1 MLVATMA
8 SQDLTLDATQ
18 AIRERVQLAAAR
30 GRLGI
35 LGLSLCADLLRL
47 RRRFERVEREVAA
60 LDVYTEDERKL
71 LREFARCHQEVADS
85 LDSYRDQLAAMGLPF
100 LGPILGRLFEALVVY
115 AEDIAETAA
124 LGASAE
130 FANLVKEDLKGHN
143 VAQDDG

>member
-35 LGLSLCADLLRL
+35 LGLGLCADLLRL
-47 RRRFERVEREVAA
+47 RRRFGRVEREVAA

-85 LDSYRDQLAAMGLPF
+85 LDGYRDQLSAMRLPF
-100 LGPILGRLFEALVVY
+100 LGTILGRLFEALVVC

-130 FANLVKEDLKGHN
+130 FANLVKEDLKGH
-143 VAQDDG
+143 ASPDDG